1 MTYTRSEDK
10 NKALLLQS
18 ATAEQIQQ
26 HTEDIIQGL
35 ASCYLPPCPR
45 CQLASDLFK
54 RHEKRSRQFYV
65 VMNQLVVTLMGLLL
79 RWKCPGCNKTMTE
92 YPGFAIPYKRYTLP
106 TILGFSSSYVA
117 NPDSSYRG
125 LIDACPLE
133 HETKPDAEVCC
144 ASMMEH
150 STIHRWVTTLGGY
163 SQIAREALN
172 LILQTDP
179 ITSLCRDLAG
189 LMIPSKKYTSNLR
202 KKALLSCFRLVFL
215 ESIYQ
220 SVFPVSIFPRL
231 ATRCGYS

>member
-10 NKALLLQS
+10 NKTLLLQS

-26 HTEDIIQGL
+26 HTDDIRQGL
-35 ASCYLPPCPR
+35 ASCCLPSCPR

-79 RWKCPGCNKTMTE
+79 RWKCPGCNKTITD
-92 YPGFAIPYKRYTLP
+92 YPDFAVPYKRYTLP
-106 TILGFSSSYVA
+106 TILGFSSCYVA

-133 HETKPDAEVCC
+133 HETKPDAEVSCV
-144 ASMMEH
+144 SMMEH

-163 SQIAREALN
+163 SQIVREATS
-172 LILQTDP
+172 LILQADP
-179 ITSLCRDLAG
+179 VTSLCRDLAG
-189 LMIPSKKYTSNLR
+189 LMIPSKKYASALR
-202 KKALLSCFRLVFL
+202 KKVLLSCFQLVFL
-215 ESIYQ
+215 KSIYRSIFQ
-220 SVFPVSIFPRL
+220 GSIFPRL